1 MKSYLTLKDNKYL
14 NTKWQQELVFHKQK
28 ENKMGVC
35 NIIKEQIEKNNEINK
50 DKKIKKGVDK
60 KSTV

>member
-1 MKSYLTLKDNKYL
+1 
-14 NTKWQQELVFHKQK
+14 
-28 ENKMGVC
+28 MGVC